1 MILTLAKKELK
12 ILTAFDESFA
22 SFSFVLQNLRNKEKA
37 GDQGGNPD
45 QTRDNRQA
53 Q

>member
-1 MILTLAKKELK
+1 MILTLTKKELK

-22 SFSFVLQNLRNKEKA
+22 SVSFVLQNLSNKEKA
-37 GDQGGNPD
+37 GDQCGNAN
-45 QTRDNRQA
+45 QARDHRQA